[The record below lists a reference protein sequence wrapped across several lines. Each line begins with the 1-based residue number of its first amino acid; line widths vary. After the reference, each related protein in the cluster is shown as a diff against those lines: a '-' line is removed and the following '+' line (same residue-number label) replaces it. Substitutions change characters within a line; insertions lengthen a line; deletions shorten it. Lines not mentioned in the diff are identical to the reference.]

1 MTSNTANP
9 PTLGQS
15 QYMLPPIQ
23 QVQVGGVTQYMVA
36 PYDAGGAGGAAAPA
50 AVSLPAA
57 NPQAVANHPG
67 TIIIDLGSAS
77 STSTS
82 NTNTTTT
89 TNSSSSS
96 KRRRSEEDE
105 TDANNAATPPPRS
118 RRRTTTKSPSLPD
131 YESPPPVL
139 AAAPA
144 TTTTTIKSPS
154 LPDYESPPPV
164 LVAVAAPAS
173 RLSPPPASPLT
184 PQLPPLRGPSPRP
197 FPLRVGATA
206 VPPPSLVG
214 ARRRGGVP
222 APLSD
227 PDALFPLEEETDE
240 EQEEGVAAGPFGAAT
255 RAREEEWERLRD
267 GERDG
272 EEEGEDHGEGRRE
285 GEEGEEG
292 FMRRRWVGWPGR
304 WVEREKRRL
313 EGRVGELF
321 WEVAQA
327 RGGGLGVA
335 RAEVWEWFGGVMDRL
350 PWTAGEE
357 LGEEVKE
364 E

>member
-57 NPQAVANHPG
+57 NPQAVANHLG

-77 STSTS
+77 STSSS
-82 NTNTTTT
+82 NTNTTTTTT

-118 RRRTTTKSPSLPD
+118 RHRTTTKSPSLPD

-227 PDALFPLEEETDE
+227 PDALFPLEEEE
-240 EQEEGVAAGPFGAAT
+240 EAWDEEGVAAGPFGAAT
-255 RAREEEWERLRD
+255 RAREEEWERLRG

-272 EEEGEDHGEGRRE
+272 EEEDHGEGRRE
-285 GEEGEEG
+285 GQGEEGG

-357 LGEEVKE
+357 PGEEVKE

>member
-1 MTSNTANP
+1 MTSKTTNP

-36 PYDAGGAGGAAAPA
+36 PYDAGAAAGAA
-50 AVSLPAA
+50 VPAA
-57 NPQAVANHPG
+57 NSQAVANHPG

-77 STSTS
+77 STSSS

-89 TNSSSSS
+89 NNSSSSS

-105 TDANNAATPPPRS
+105 ADANANNAATPPPRS
-118 RRRTTTKSPSLPD
+118 RRRTTTTKSPTLPD
-131 YESPPPVL
+131 YESPPPVDIVV
-139 AAAPA
+139 AAPA
-144 TTTTTIKSPS
+144 TTTTTN
-154 LPDYESPPPV
+154 
-164 LVAVAAPAS
+164 APAF
-173 RLSPPPASPLT
+173 RLSPPPAS

-227 PDALFPLEEETDE
+227 PDALFPLEDETD
-240 EQEEGVAAGPFGAAT
+240 EEGVAAGPFGAAT
-255 RAREEEWERLRD
+255 RAREAEWERLRD
-267 GERDG
+267 GEEDD
-272 EEEGEDHGEGRRE
+272 EDHGEGRRE
-285 GEEGEEG
+285 GEGEEEGEEG

-321 WEVAQA
+321 REVAQA

-350 PWTAGEE
+350 P
-357 LGEEVKE
+357 
-364 E
+364 